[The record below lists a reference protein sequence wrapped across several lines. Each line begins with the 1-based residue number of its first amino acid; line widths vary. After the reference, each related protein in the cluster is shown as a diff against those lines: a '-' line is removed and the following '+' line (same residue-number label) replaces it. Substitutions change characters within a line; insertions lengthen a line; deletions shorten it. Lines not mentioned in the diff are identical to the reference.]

1 MPHVPGPKPSGQT
14 RARTFRIRSEELLRR
29 VTSRQPRRPG
39 GEPRPLMP
47 KHSRPIPHTISL
59 AGHLQGPSSATR
71 GRRQKGVEGHIR
83 EILRLFRS
91 RPHRG
96 AVFSGNTYIISSLR
110 EPEDPLGRKC
120 PFGCSVNRIRSGQHG
135 PKDSICSRQNNIISA
150 HYIRVLYAPP
160 QATVTF
166 LYKFILLSY
175 VIITV
180 KCIGFSLTSVTKLPN
195 VL

>member
-1 MPHVPGPKPSGQT
+1 MGHGLPHVPGPKPSGQT
-14 RARTFRIRSEELLRR
+14 RARTVRSRSEELFRQ
-29 VTSRQPRRPG
+29 VIPRQPKRPG
-39 GEPRPLMP
+39 DEPRPLMP

-71 GRRQKGVEGHIR
+71 GRHQKGVEGHIR

-96 AVFSGNTYIISSLR
+96 AISPGNTYIISNLR

-135 PKDSICSRQNNIISA
+135 PKDTICSRQNNISSTQ
-150 HYIRVLYAPP
+150 YIRVLYAPP
-160 QATVTF
+160 
-166 LYKFILLSY
+166 
-175 VIITV
+175 
-180 KCIGFSLTSVTKLPN
+180 
-195 VL
+195 